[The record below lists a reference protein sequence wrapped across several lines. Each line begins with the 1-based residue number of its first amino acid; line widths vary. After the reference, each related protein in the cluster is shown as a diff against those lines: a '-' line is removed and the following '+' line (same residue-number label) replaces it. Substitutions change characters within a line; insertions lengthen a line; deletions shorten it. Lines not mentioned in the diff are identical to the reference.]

1 MLHLFL
7 EEKQKIELHCK
18 KCFSAVGSD
27 DDGFACSDTITT
39 ALIRTLQFIDICPV
53 SQMHIEKLVDGETKL
68 NTGRINL
75 NQFTAVVRRVFVEAF
90 YPKYSEV
97 LAADC

>member
-1 MLHLFL
+1 
-7 EEKQKIELHCK
+7 
-18 KCFSAVGSD
+18 
-27 DDGFACSDTITT
+27 
-39 ALIRTLQFIDICPV
+39 
-53 SQMHIEKLVDGETKL
+53 MHIEKLVDGETKL

-97 LAADC
+97 LAAEVE